1 MRSSNGASRSAL
13 VVLAIVSLIFAAPA
27 FSGADGRWGSQDRP
41 PSTHQIKPVKGE
53 FFADG
58 VAIDEFHCVPTSTG
72 KHPVA
77 LLLHGC
83 APEGF
88 GAGDFQRMCVSLAEH
103 GYYAMFVE
111 YYRPT
116 GKPNCRD
123 LAMDFADSSGPTIEI
138 PDDTW
143 VREVIDAKNSLAGNP
158 AADTSRF
165 GVVGFS
171 FGGTLAVI
179 SAALNR
185 HTIDA
190 IVDYYGFSNSRVE
203 GAVTKLPNFP
213 PTLILQG
220 DADSRAHVIDS
231 IRLHD
236 AIAQRQKID
245 EIRGYPQ
252 VEHGFNFRESA
263 GYNHDASEDAWARTL
278 SFLDRNLKGMR

>member
-1 MRSSNGASRSAL
+1 MRSKNGAVRWASVFLAIASLSFATSAFCVDARSRSQERL
-13 VVLAIVSLIFAAPA
+13 PA
-27 FSGADGRWGSQDRP
+27 TRQV
-41 PSTHQIKPVKGE
+41 TPVKGE
-53 FFADG
+53 FLAGG
-58 VAIDEFHCVPTSTG
+58 VAIDEFHCVPPSNG
-72 KHPVA
+72 KHPVV

-111 YYRPT
+111 YYGPS
-116 GKPNCRD
+116 GEPNCRA
-123 LAMDFADSSGPTIEI
+123 LAMDPTDNSGLAIQI

-143 VREVIDAKNSLAGNP
+143 MREIIRAKSSLAGNP

-179 SAALNR
+179 SEALNP

-203 GAVTKLPNFP
+203 DAVAKLPNFP

-220 DADSRAHVIDS
+220 DSDSRAHVIDS
-231 IRLHD
+231 IRLHE
-236 AIAQRQKID
+236 AIARRQKAD
-245 EIRGYPQ
+245 EIRDYPR

-263 GYNHDASEDAWARTL
+263 GYDLGASEDAWARTI
-278 SFLDRNLKGMR
+278 SFLDRNLKRMP